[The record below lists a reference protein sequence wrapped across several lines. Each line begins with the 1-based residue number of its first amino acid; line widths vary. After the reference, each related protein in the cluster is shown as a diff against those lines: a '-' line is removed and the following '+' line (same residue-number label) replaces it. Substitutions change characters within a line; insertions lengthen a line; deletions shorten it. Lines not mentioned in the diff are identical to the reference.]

1 MIKRTILLTITIT
14 VILLIFLG
22 ILCFIKADDNLIR
35 IPVKRN
41 VILDYNDIVFTDINV
56 NNNYVSINGVLNTQ
70 EDQSLEQYTIENVE
84 TKKEKETLY
93 ITITGGYGTGEEFQK
108 FVIDEHFDGEEIK
121 KIILKGRRLSSKVVW
136 EKEE

>member
-1 MIKRTILLTITIT
+1 MIKRTILLIII

-22 ILCFIKADDNLIR
+22 ILCFIKADDLIR
-35 IPVKRN
+35 MPVKRN
-41 VILDYNDIVFTDINV
+41 MIMNPESIIITNIVI
-56 NNNYVSINGVLNTQ
+56 NNNSVNIEGKLDLNN
-70 EDQSLEQYTIENVE
+70 EALKVYTIEKVE
-84 TKKEKETLY
+84 TKKVRHTLY
-93 ITITGGYGTGEEFQK
+93 ITIIGGYGTGEEFQK